1 MKNSLKKF
9 QGNYQTGD
17 IKHCEKCG
25 SPTEERNVIKVIIG
39 GSELEYFLCVEHA
52 VQLMCIMGKVLEDYM
67 KDEMGVK
74 LDEEEGYEIKAVWNG
89 IKETLH

>member
-39 GSELEYFLCVEHA
+39 GSEVEYFLCVEHS
-52 VQLMCIMGKVLEDYM
+52 VQLMCIMGKVLEDYLPG
-67 KDEMGVK
+67 EREVG
-74 LDEEEGYEIKAVWNG
+74 LEGRVM
-89 IKETLH
+89 H